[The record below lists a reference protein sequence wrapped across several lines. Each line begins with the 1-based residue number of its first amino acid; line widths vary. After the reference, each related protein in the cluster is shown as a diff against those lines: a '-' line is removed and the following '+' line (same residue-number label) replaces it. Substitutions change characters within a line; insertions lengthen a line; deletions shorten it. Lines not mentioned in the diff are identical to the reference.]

1 MSNIDFGKIGADIS
15 IGITENVRD
24 KQLEILKMDY
34 KPKYNN
40 FPLDDED
47 FRREDAQEAL
57 EIAQEELIIK
67 LRLCFEDKKNRALIE
82 IEKIING
89 VKA

>member
-1 MSNIDFGKIGADIS
+1 MSNIDFGKIGADIA

-57 EIAQEELIIK
+57 ETAQEELIIK
-67 LRLCFEDKKNRALIE
+67 FRLCFEDKKNRALIE

>member
-1 MSNIDFGKIGADIS
+1 MSNIDFGKIGADIA
-15 IGITENVRD
+15 IGTTENVRD

-57 EIAQEELIIK
+57 ETAQEELIIK
-67 LRLCFEDKKNRALIE
+67 FRLCFEDKKNRALIE

>member
-1 MSNIDFGKIGADIS
+1 MSNIDFGKIGADIA

-57 EIAQEELIIK
+57 ETAQEELIIK
-67 LRLCFEDKKNRALIE
+67 FRLCFEDKKNRGLIE

-89 VKA
+89 VR